1 MQLKLTHATHW
12 PHVTNKQTM
21 QLKFQEK
28 HNCIQQGSIL
38 VPANLDS
45 TMAMVVVR
53 RKALPS
59 QGRLVRN
66 IFRVCRWL
74 SLRLTVLLR
83 GLLRE
88 GMASGKAHRCP
99 LQVLLSSLINPDRRR
114 PRSHRKDLA
123 VRKSLIGQS
132 KVVGA
137 RWYRTKQ
144 VVGAADQS
152 RFQQWTFL
160 YLARGGHWCAH
171 SENCV
176 SLKKS
181 PMWGP
186 VTLRELCAFNHPTL
200 RLMLHTVKTT
210 HCGQFMMQQCFW
222 FTNKT
227 YCQHLCW
234 WVDQVWLK
242 SNWTSFPAIYS
253 SWYSLSQKCI
263 IYAGILHLYCLK

>member
-1 MQLKLTHATHW
+1 
-12 PHVTNKQTM
+12 M

-88 GMASGKAHRCP
+88 GMASEKAHRCLFRCFSP
-99 LQVLLSSLINPDRRR
+99 LWSIQIGDDLDHSCVRY
-114 PRSHRKDLA
+114 RKDLA

-186 VTLRELCAFNHPTL
+186 VTLRELCAFNHPTP
-200 RLMLHTVKTT
+200 RLMLHNVKTT
-210 HCGQFMMQQCFW
+210 HFGQFMMQQCFW

-253 SWYSLSQKCI
+253 SWYSLSPKCI
-263 IYAGILHLYCLK
+263 LYAGIVHLYCLK